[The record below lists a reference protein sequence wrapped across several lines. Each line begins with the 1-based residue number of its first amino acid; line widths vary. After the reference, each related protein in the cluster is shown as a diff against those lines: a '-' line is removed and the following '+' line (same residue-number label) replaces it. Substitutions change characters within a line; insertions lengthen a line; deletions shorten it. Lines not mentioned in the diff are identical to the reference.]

1 MSGGDGASFTTLNV
15 GDAGDSAPNTCGD
28 PPSEGGMLRSQD
40 RETGGDPLGL
50 DGSIIRVDPATGS
63 GVPGNP
69 AYSAPGNDNR
79 SRIIA
84 YGLRNPCRFAL
95 RPGTSELW
103 QADVGWYRYERIFR
117 LPSTTPSSAV
127 NFGWPCYEGESR
139 GLTYIPIC
147 ASPYANPS
155 RVTAPYFAYLHDQ
168 RVVSGN
174 KCGEGASGATTG
186 IAFAPGGGRFSAA
199 YNGALFFADYTHSC
213 IYAMRTSAGGNPD
226 PARREVFSDKV
237 PNPVDLEFGPTGDL
251 F

>member
-84 YGLRNPCRFAL
+84 YGLRNPFRFAL

-103 QADVGWYRYERIFR
+103 QADVGWYRTSGSSACRAR
-117 LPSTTPSSAV
+117 RRQVPSTSDGPATRASHAVSPTSPSALRCTPTRRA
-127 NFGWPCYEGESR
+127 SR
-139 GLTYIPIC
+139 PV
-147 ASPYANPS
+147 
-155 RVTAPYFAYLHDQ
+155 RYLHDQ

-199 YNGALFFADYTHSC
+199 YNGALFFVDYTHSC